1 VGHGEDLWDTRGAKR
16 QKSYLKNF
24 LARSFSPTF
33 ASLKNNAVA
42 AFSTAYIYIIRAHK
56 HKHTARLTR
65 EEEGKQKV
73 RSLLFYPLGDGT
85 IESSPREKKKKK
97 RRKKKGE
104 REREREN
111 CEN

>member
-1 VGHGEDLWDTRGAKR
+1 VGPFVFTERGLNSEDTTRGAKR
-16 QKSYLKNF
+16 QKTHLKKF
-24 LARSFSPTF
+24 SFSPTF
-33 ASLKNNAVA
+33 ASLKINAVA
-42 AFSTAYIYIIRAHK
+42 AFSIYIRTHK
-56 HKHTARLTR
+56 HTHTHTARLTR

-104 REREREN
+104 REN
-111 CEN
+111 CVN